1 MINLKKTY
9 QHIASICCSSIL
21 LMALLSIPSL
31 QAETMNGIK
40 YLVSFKTKRSACM
53 VRVNGFP
60 VFDNFTY
67 ESGTISAGDNITS
80 FIENGKNRVEVLMGS
95 IDSKNKDTLYPDS
108 ECEFTITRDT
118 IDTSEEV
125 TTIKLSVD
133 KDKNI
138 VAISSSS
145 YEGFKQEGRIIDEQ
159 LPEDNLLYL
168 HRFYRDIEFSGIKKW
183 SWVNADRTV
192 TEKDLP
198 AIQETYR
205 EIWQAIKNRDIERL
219 KTMAAISSQEM
230 GDAEGISPDIVFE
243 SYNLPQNTLD
253 TNLTLIDLEWEKY
266 KLTTYCNG
274 RVFRL
279 SSGIYE
285 NSPLRL
291 KNINDEIVYS
301 YTPYLSIINGKV
313 VIVR

>member
-1 MINLKKTY
+1 MINLKKTN
-9 QHIASICCSSIL
+9 QHTAFIYCSIVL
-21 LMALLSIPSL
+21 LMALLSISSL
-31 QAETMNGIK
+31 QAKTMNGIK

-60 VFDNFTY
+60 VFDNFTSQ
-67 ESGTISAGDNITS
+67 SGTIAAGDNITS

-95 IDSKNKDTLYPDS
+95 IDSKDKDTLYSDS
-108 ECEFTITRDT
+108 ECEILITRDT
-118 IDTSEEV
+118 IDTSEKV

-138 VAISSSS
+138 VATSSSS
-145 YEGFKQEGRIIDEQ
+145 YDGFKQEGRIVDEQ

-168 HRFYRDIEFSGIKKW
+168 HRFYRDIEFSGIKEW

-205 EIWQAIKNRDIERL
+205 EIWQAMKDRNIKTLR
-219 KTMAAISSQEM
+219 KMAAISSQEM

-243 SYNLPQNTLD
+243 AYNLPQNTLD
-253 TNLTLIDLEWEKY
+253 TNLTLIDLEWGKY

-291 KNINDEIVYS
+291 KNKNGEIVYS

>member
-1 MINLKKTY
+1 
-9 QHIASICCSSIL
+9 
-21 LMALLSIPSL
+21 MALLNISSL

-67 ESGTISAGDNITS
+67 QSGTIAAGDNITS

-138 VAISSSS
+138 VATSSSS
-145 YEGFKQEGRIIDEQ
+145 YDGFKQEGRIADEQ

-168 HRFYRDIEFSGIKKW
+168 HRFYREIEFSGIKEW

-205 EIWQAIKNRDIERL
+205 EIWQAIKNRDIGRF

-230 GDAEGISPDIVFE
+230 GDAEGISSDLVFE
-243 SYNLPQNTLD
+243 SYDLPKTILSP
-253 TNLTLIDLEWEKY
+253 NLTPVELKWSEY
-266 KLTTYCNG
+266 KLTTYCGG

-279 SSGIYE
+279 SSGVYQ

-291 KNINDEIVYS
+291 ANKNGEIEFS
-301 YTPYLSIINGKV
+301 YNPYLSIINGNI

>member
-1 MINLKKTY
+1 MD
-9 QHIASICCSSIL
+9 S
-21 LMALLSIPSL
+21 
-31 QAETMNGIK
+31 IK

-67 ESGTISAGDNITS
+67 SSGTIAAGDNITS
-80 FIENGKNRVEVLMGS
+80 FIENGKNKIEVLMGS
-95 IDSKNKDTLYPDS
+95 VDSQDKDTLYSDS

-118 IDTSEEV
+118 IDSSENV

-133 KDKNI
+133 DDKNI
-138 VAISSSS
+138 IATLSSN
-145 YEGFKQEGRIIDEQ
+145 YDGFKHEGQMIEEQ
-159 LPEDNLLYL
+159 LPEDDWLYL

-183 SWVNADRTV
+183 SWVGADRMV
-192 TEKDLP
+192 SEKDLP
-198 AIQETYR
+198 IIQAKYR
-205 EIWQAIKNRDIERL
+205 EIWQAMRDRDVKAL
-219 KTMAAISSQEM
+219 KKMAAISSEEM

-243 SYNLPQNTLD
+243 SYDLPKNVLD
-253 TNLTLIDLEWEKY
+253 ANLTPIDLEWKKY

-291 KNINDEIVYS
+291 KNKNDEIVYS
-301 YTPYLSIINGKV
+301 YTPYFSIINGKV